1 MLNDRIYK
9 RGLIAAGRHQNMNP
23 VLGGMVLG
31 PMALTPVGANDKIL
45 PNGHPTSQW
54 RAELRHIPNIR
65 NAISVASIY
74 VQTLGIIWLTLF
86 LHHPAAY
93 VLAFLLMGRAHA
105 QLLALMHESV
115 HRLLF
120 RNRKLND
127 FAGRWLLGYMSFV
140 NTDGYRYVHMA
151 HHREEFGPN
160 EPDIPL
166 YANYPITRASFWRK
180 MRRDGL
186 GSTGFRMLR
195 GQFLSVFAKKSPD
208 QNGQPNTQRKIFA
221 LHAVILT
228 LTVIFVNPWVYVM
241 LWLLPY
247 ITVWRVMNRL
257 RSIAEHGGLRAD
269 TDRRVT
275 THSVKQHLFSSFYF
289 VPFNLGWHIA
299 HHTDSGIPFRS
310 LPEYHRQLRESGFVT
325 DAYEY
330 SSYLAIWRALRS
342 RPASIAS
349 AK

>member
-1 MLNDRIYK
+1 MNMVPDASVFTRID
-9 RGLIAAGRHQNMNP
+9 GNE
-23 VLGGMVLG
+23 
-31 PMALTPVGANDKIL
+31 KIL
-45 PNGHPTSQW
+45 SNGHPTSQW
-54 RAELRHIPNIR
+54 RTDLRHIPNFR
-65 NAISVASIY
+65 NAISVTSIY
-74 VQTLGIIWLTLF
+74 VQTFIIIWVALE
-86 LHHPAAY
+86 LHNPITY
-93 VLAFLLMGRAHA
+93 IVAFLLMGRAHA

-195 GQFLSVFAKKSPD
+195 GQFMSIFKTDPQQL
-208 QNGQPNTQRKIFA
+208 NTQRKIFS
-221 LHAVILT
+221 LHAVVLILS
-228 LTVIFVNPWVYVM
+228 VMFVNPWVYVM
-241 LWLLPY
+241 LWLIPY

-269 TDRRVT
+269 DDRRVT

-310 LPEYHRQLRESGFVT
+310 LPKYHRQLRESGFVT

-342 RPASIAS
+342 RPEALAS

>member
-1 MLNDRIYK
+1 MNMVPD
-9 RGLIAAGRHQNMNP
+9 AA
-23 VLGGMVLG
+23 VLTQISGD
-31 PMALTPVGANDKIL
+31 DKIL

-54 RAELRHIPNIR
+54 RTELRHIPNVR

-74 VQTLGIIWLTLF
+74 VQTFGIIWIALKLSNPIT
-86 LHHPAAY
+86 Y
-93 VLAFLLMGRAHA
+93 ITAFLLMGRAHA

-120 RNRKLND
+120 RNSKFND

-160 EPDIPL
+160 EPDMPL

-186 GSTGFRMLR
+186 GRTGFRMLR
-195 GQFLSVFAKKSPD
+195 GQFLSIFKKDPL
-208 QNGQPNTQRKIFA
+208 QQNTQRKIFA
-221 LHAVILT
+221 LHAVVLT
-228 LTVIFVNPWVYVM
+228 LSVIFVNPWVYVM
-241 LWLLPY
+241 LWLFPY

-269 TDRRVT
+269 DDRRVT
-275 THSVKQHLFSSFYF
+275 THSVRQHLFSSFYF

-310 LPEYHRQLRESGFVT
+310 LPKYHRQLRESGFVT

-342 RPASIAS
+342 RPEAIAN
-349 AK
+349 AN

>member
-1 MLNDRIYK
+1 
-9 RGLIAAGRHQNMNP
+9 
-23 VLGGMVLG
+23 MVPDASVFTQIDG
-31 PMALTPVGANDKIL
+31 NDKIL
-45 PNGHPTSQW
+45 TNGHPTSQW
-54 RAELRHIPNIR
+54 RTELRHIPNFR
-65 NAISVASIY
+65 NAISVTSIY
-74 VQTLGIIWLTLF
+74 VQTFFIIWVALE
-86 LHHPAAY
+86 LHNPITY
-93 VLAFLLMGRAHA
+93 VIAFLLMGRAHA

-195 GQFLSVFAKKSPD
+195 GQFMSIFKTDPRQL
-208 QNGQPNTQRKIFA
+208 NTQRKIFS
-221 LHAVILT
+221 LHAVLLILS
-228 LTVIFVNPWVYVM
+228 VIFVNPWVYVM
-241 LWLLPY
+241 LWLVPY

-269 TDRRVT
+269 DDRRVT

-310 LPEYHRQLRESGFVT
+310 LPKYHRQLQASGFVT
-325 DAYEY
+325 DAYQY

-342 RPASIAS
+342 RPEALAS

>member
-1 MLNDRIYK
+1 MFM
-9 RGLIAAGRHQNMNP
+9 NMVP
-23 VLGGMVLG
+23 DASVFAPIDG
-31 PMALTPVGANDKIL
+31 NDKIL
-45 PNGHPTSQW
+45 ANGHPTSQW
-54 RAELRHIPNIR
+54 RTELRHIPNVR

-74 VQTLGIIWLTLF
+74 VPTIGIIWAALA
-86 LHHPAAY
+86 LHNPIIF
-93 VLAFLLMGRAHA
+93 VIAFLLMGRAHA

-195 GQFLSVFAKKSPD
+195 GQFMSIFKTDPQQL
-208 QNGQPNTQRKIFA
+208 NTQRKIFA
-221 LHAVILT
+221 LHFALLT
-228 LTVIFVNPWVYVM
+228 ISVIFINPWVYVM
-241 LWLLPY
+241 LWLVPY

-269 TDRRVT
+269 SDRRVT
-275 THSVKQHLFSSFYF
+275 THSVKQHLFSSFFF

-310 LPEYHRQLRESGFVT
+310 LPKYHRQLRASGFVT
-325 DAYEY
+325 DTYEY

-342 RPASIAS
+342 RPEAIAS

>member
-1 MLNDRIYK
+1 MFM
-9 RGLIAAGRHQNMNP
+9 NMVP
-23 VLGGMVLG
+23 DASVFTQIDG
-31 PMALTPVGANDKIL
+31 NDKIL
-45 PNGHPTSQW
+45 TNGHPTSQW
-54 RAELRHIPNIR
+54 RTELRHIPNFR
-65 NAISVASIY
+65 NAISIASIY
-74 VQTLGIIWLTLF
+74 VQTIGIIWAALA
-86 LHHPAAY
+86 LHNPITY
-93 VLAFLLMGRAHA
+93 VIAFLLMGRAHA

-195 GQFLSVFAKKSPD
+195 GQFMSIFKTDPQQL
-208 QNGQPNTQRKIFA
+208 NTQRKIFS
-221 LHAVILT
+221 LHAVLLILS
-228 LTVIFVNPWVYVM
+228 VIFVNPWVYVM
-241 LWLLPY
+241 LWLVPY

-269 TDRRVT
+269 DDRRVT
-275 THSVKQHLFSSFYF
+275 THSVKQHLFSSFFF

-299 HHTDSGIPFRS
+299 HHADSGIPFRS
-310 LPEYHRQLRESGFVT
+310 LPKYHRQLRASGFVT
-325 DAYEY
+325 DTYEY
-330 SSYLAIWRALRS
+330 GSYLAIWRALRS
-342 RPASIAS
+342 RPEAIAS

>member
-1 MLNDRIYK
+1 MFM
-9 RGLIAAGRHQNMNP
+9 NMVP
-23 VLGGMVLG
+23 DASVFIQIDG
-31 PMALTPVGANDKIL
+31 NDKIFA
-45 PNGHPTSQW
+45 NGHPTSQW
-54 RAELRHIPNIR
+54 RTELRHIPNFR
-65 NAISVASIY
+65 NAISIASIY
-74 VQTLGIIWLTLF
+74 VQTIGIIWAALA
-86 LHHPAAY
+86 LHNPISY
-93 VLAFLLMGRAHA
+93 VVAFLLMGRAHA

-195 GQFLSVFAKKSPD
+195 GQFMSIFKTDPQQL
-208 QNGQPNTQRKIFA
+208 NTQRKIFS
-221 LHAVILT
+221 LHAVVLILS
-228 LTVIFVNPWVYVM
+228 VIFVNPWVYVM
-241 LWLLPY
+241 LWLVPY

-269 TDRRVT
+269 DDRRVT
-275 THSVKQHLFSSFYF
+275 THSVKQHLFSSFFF

-310 LPEYHRQLRESGFVT
+310 LPKYHRQLRASGFVSE
-325 DAYEY
+325 AYEY
-330 SSYLAIWRALRS
+330 NSYLAIWRALRS
-342 RPASIAS
+342 RPEAEVTA
-349 AK
+349 

>member
-1 MLNDRIYK
+1 MNMVPD
-9 RGLIAAGRHQNMNP
+9 AA
-23 VLGGMVLG
+23 VLTQISGD
-31 PMALTPVGANDKIL
+31 DKIL

-54 RAELRHIPNIR
+54 RTELRHIPNVR

-74 VQTLGIIWLTLF
+74 AQTFGIIWIALKLSNPIT
-86 LHHPAAY
+86 Y
-93 VLAFLLMGRAHA
+93 ITAFLLMGRAHA

-120 RNRKLND
+120 RNSKFND

-160 EPDIPL
+160 EPDMPL

-186 GSTGFRMLR
+186 GRTGFRMLR
-195 GQFLSVFAKKSPD
+195 GQFLSIFKKDPL
-208 QNGQPNTQRKIFA
+208 QQNTQRKIFA
-221 LHAVILT
+221 LHAVVIT
-228 LTVIFVNPWVYVM
+228 LSVIFVNPWVYVM
-241 LWLLPY
+241 LWLFPY

-269 TDRRVT
+269 DDRRVT
-275 THSVKQHLFSSFYF
+275 THSVRQHLFSSFYF

-310 LPEYHRQLRESGFVT
+310 LPKYHRQLRESGFVT

-342 RPASIAS
+342 RPEAIAN
-349 AK
+349 AN

>member
-1 MLNDRIYK
+1 M
-9 RGLIAAGRHQNMNP
+9 NMVP
-23 VLGGMVLG
+23 DASVFTQIDG
-31 PMALTPVGANDKIL
+31 NDKIL
-45 PNGHPTSQW
+45 TNGHPTSQW
-54 RAELRHIPNIR
+54 RTELRHIPNFR
-65 NAISVASIY
+65 NAISVTSIY
-74 VQTLGIIWLTLF
+74 VQTFFIIWVALE
-86 LHHPAAY
+86 LHNPITY
-93 VLAFLLMGRAHA
+93 VIAFLLMGRAHA

-195 GQFLSVFAKKSPD
+195 GQFMSIFKTDPQQL
-208 QNGQPNTQRKIFA
+208 NTQRKIFS
-221 LHAVILT
+221 LHAVL
-228 LTVIFVNPWVYVM
+228 LVLSVIFANPWVYVM
-241 LWLLPY
+241 LWLVPY

-269 TDRRVT
+269 DDRRVT
-275 THSVKQHLFSSFYF
+275 THSVKQHLFSSFFF

-299 HHTDSGIPFRS
+299 HHADSGIPFRS
-310 LPEYHRQLRESGFVT
+310 LPKYHRQLRASGFVT
-325 DAYEY
+325 DTYEY
-330 SSYLAIWRALRS
+330 GSYLAIWRALRS
-342 RPASIAS
+342 RPEAIAS

>member
-1 MLNDRIYK
+1 
-9 RGLIAAGRHQNMNP
+9 
-23 VLGGMVLG
+23 
-31 PMALTPVGANDKIL
+31 LTKIDGNDKIL
-45 PNGHPTSQW
+45 PNGHPASQW
-54 RAELRHIPNIR
+54 RTELRHIPIVR
-65 NAISVASIY
+65 NAISVVSIY
-74 VQTLGIIWLTLF
+74 AQTFVIIWVALE
-86 LHHPAAY
+86 LHNPITY
-93 VLAFLLMGRAHA
+93 VIAFLLMGRAHA

-195 GQFLSVFAKKSPD
+195 GQFLSIFKTDP
-208 QNGQPNTQRKIFA
+208 QQLNTQRKIFA
-221 LHAVILT
+221 LHFALLVLS
-228 LTVIFVNPWVYVM
+228 VIFANPWVYAT

-269 TDRRVT
+269 SDRRVT

-310 LPEYHRQLRESGFVT
+310 LPKYHRQLRASGFVT
-325 DAYEY
+325 DTYEY

-342 RPASIAS
+342 RPEAIAS

>member
-1 MLNDRIYK
+1 
-9 RGLIAAGRHQNMNP
+9 
-23 VLGGMVLG
+23 MVPDASVFTQIDG
-31 PMALTPVGANDKIL
+31 NDKIL
-45 PNGHPTSQW
+45 TNGHPTSQW
-54 RAELRHIPNIR
+54 RTELRHIPNFR
-65 NAISVASIY
+65 NAISVTSIY
-74 VQTLGIIWLTLF
+74 VQTFFIIWVALE
-86 LHHPAAY
+86 LHNPITY
-93 VLAFLLMGRAHA
+93 VIAFLLMGRAHA

-195 GQFLSVFAKKSPD
+195 GQFMSIFKTDPRQL
-208 QNGQPNTQRKIFA
+208 NTQRKIFS
-221 LHAVILT
+221 LHAVLLILS
-228 LTVIFVNPWVYVM
+228 VIFVNPWVYVM
-241 LWLLPY
+241 LWLVPY

-269 TDRRVT
+269 DDHRVT

-310 LPEYHRQLRESGFVT
+310 LPKYHRQLQASGFVT
-325 DAYEY
+325 DAYQY

-342 RPASIAS
+342 RPEALAS

>member
-1 MLNDRIYK
+1 L
-9 RGLIAAGRHQNMNP
+9 
-23 VLGGMVLG
+23 
-31 PMALTPVGANDKIL
+31 
-45 PNGHPTSQW
+45 
-54 RAELRHIPNIR
+54 R
-65 NAISVASIY
+65 NAFSVVSIY
-74 VQTLGIIWLTLF
+74 VQTIGIIWVALKLSNPVT
-86 LHHPAAY
+86 Y
-93 VLAFLLMGRAHA
+93 VIAFLLMGRAHA

-120 RNRKLND
+120 RNRRLND

-160 EPDIPL
+160 EPDIAL

-195 GQFLSVFAKKSPD
+195 GQFMSIFKTDPQQL
-208 QNGQPNTQRKIFA
+208 NTQRKIFA
-221 LHAVILT
+221 LHAVL
-228 LTVIFVNPWVYVM
+228 LVLSVIFINPWVYVM
-241 LWLLPY
+241 LWLVPY

-269 TDRRVT
+269 SDRRVT
-275 THSVKQHLFSSFYF
+275 THSVKQHLFSSFFF

-310 LPEYHRQLRESGFVT
+310 LPKYHRQLQASGFVT
-325 DAYEY
+325 DAYQY

-342 RPASIAS
+342 RPEAIAS

>member
-1 MLNDRIYK
+1 MNMVPDASVFTRID
-9 RGLIAAGRHQNMNP
+9 GNEN
-23 VLGGMVLG
+23 
-31 PMALTPVGANDKIL
+31 IL

-54 RAELRHIPNIR
+54 RTDLRHIPNFR
-65 NAISVASIY
+65 NAISVTSIY
-74 VQTLGIIWLTLF
+74 VQTFIIIWVALE
-86 LHHPAAY
+86 LHNPITY
-93 VLAFLLMGRAHA
+93 IVAFLLMGRAHA

-195 GQFLSVFAKKSPD
+195 GQFMSIFKTDPQQL
-208 QNGQPNTQRKIFA
+208 NTQRKIFS
-221 LHAVILT
+221 LHAVVLILS
-228 LTVIFVNPWVYVM
+228 VMFVNPWVYVM

-269 TDRRVT
+269 DDRRVT

-310 LPEYHRQLRESGFVT
+310 LPKYHRQLRESGFVT

-342 RPASIAS
+342 RPEVVAN

>member
-1 MLNDRIYK
+1 MFM
-9 RGLIAAGRHQNMNP
+9 NMVP
-23 VLGGMVLG
+23 DASVFAPIDG
-31 PMALTPVGANDKIL
+31 NDKIL
-45 PNGHPTSQW
+45 ANGHPTSQW
-54 RAELRHIPNIR
+54 RTELRHIPNVR

-74 VQTLGIIWLTLF
+74 VQTIGIIWAALA
-86 LHHPAAY
+86 LHNPIIY
-93 VLAFLLMGRAHA
+93 VIAFLLMGRAHA

-195 GQFLSVFAKKSPD
+195 GQFMSIFKTDPQQL
-208 QNGQPNTQRKIFA
+208 NTQRKIFA
-221 LHAVILT
+221 LHFALLT
-228 LTVIFVNPWVYVM
+228 ISVIFINPWVYVM
-241 LWLLPY
+241 LWLVPY

-269 TDRRVT
+269 SDRRVT
-275 THSVKQHLFSSFYF
+275 THSVKQHLFSSFFF

-310 LPEYHRQLRESGFVT
+310 LPKYHRQLRASGFVT
-325 DAYEY
+325 DTYEY

-342 RPASIAS
+342 RPEAIAS

>member
-1 MLNDRIYK
+1 MFMNMVPDASVFTRID
-9 RGLIAAGRHQNMNP
+9 G
-23 VLGGMVLG
+23 
-31 PMALTPVGANDKIL
+31 NDKIL
-45 PNGHPTSQW
+45 TNGHPTSQW
-54 RAELRHIPNIR
+54 RTELRHIPNVR

-74 VQTLGIIWLTLF
+74 AQTFGIIWAALA
-86 LHHPAAY
+86 LHNPITY
-93 VLAFLLMGRAHA
+93 VVAFLLMGRAHA

-195 GQFLSVFAKKSPD
+195 GQFISIFKTDPQQL
-208 QNGQPNTQRKIFA
+208 NTQRKIFT
-221 LHAVILT
+221 LHAVLLILS
-228 LTVIFVNPWVYVM
+228 VIFVNPWVYVM
-241 LWLLPY
+241 LWLVPY

-269 TDRRVT
+269 SDRRVT
-275 THSVKQHLFSSFYF
+275 THSVKQHLFSSFFF

-299 HHTDSGIPFRS
+299 HHADSGIPFRS
-310 LPEYHRQLRESGFVT
+310 LPKYHHQLRASGFVT
-325 DAYEY
+325 DTYEY
-330 SSYLAIWRALRS
+330 GSYLAIWRALRS
-342 RPASIAS
+342 RPEAIAS

>member
-1 MLNDRIYK
+1 MFM
-9 RGLIAAGRHQNMNP
+9 NMVP
-23 VLGGMVLG
+23 D
-31 PMALTPVGANDKIL
+31 ALVFTQIDGNDKIL
-45 PNGHPTSQW
+45 ANGHPTSQW
-54 RAELRHIPNIR
+54 RTELRHIPNFR
-65 NAISVASIY
+65 NALSIASVY
-74 VQTLGIIWLTLF
+74 VQTFGIIWAALA
-86 LHHPAAY
+86 LHNPITY
-93 VLAFLLMGRAHA
+93 FVAFLLMGRAHA

-195 GQFLSVFAKKSPD
+195 GQFLSIFKTDP
-208 QNGQPNTQRKIFA
+208 QQLNTQRKIFA
-221 LHAVILT
+221 LHFALLILSV
-228 LTVIFVNPWVYVM
+228 LFVNPWVYVM
-241 LWLLPY
+241 LWLVPY

-269 TDRRVT
+269 SDRRVT
-275 THSVKQHLFSSFYF
+275 THSVKQHLLSSFYF

-299 HHTDSGIPFRS
+299 HHSDSGIPFRS
-310 LPEYHRQLRESGFVT
+310 LPKYHRQLRASGFVT
-325 DAYEY
+325 DTYEY

-342 RPASIAS
+342 RPEAIAS

>member
-1 MLNDRIYK
+1 M
-9 RGLIAAGRHQNMNP
+9 NMVP
-23 VLGGMVLG
+23 DASVFTQIDG
-31 PMALTPVGANDKIL
+31 NDKIL
-45 PNGHPTSQW
+45 TNGHPTSQW
-54 RAELRHIPNIR
+54 RTELRHIPNFR
-65 NAISVASIY
+65 NALSIASIY
-74 VQTLGIIWLTLF
+74 VQTIGIIWAALA
-86 LHHPAAY
+86 LHNPITY
-93 VLAFLLMGRAHA
+93 VIAFLLMGRAHA

-195 GQFLSVFAKKSPD
+195 GQFMSIFKTDPQQL
-208 QNGQPNTQRKIFA
+208 NTQRKIFS
-221 LHAVILT
+221 LHAVLLILS
-228 LTVIFVNPWVYVM
+228 VIFVNPWVYVM
-241 LWLLPY
+241 LWLVPY

-269 TDRRVT
+269 DDRRVT
-275 THSVKQHLFSSFYF
+275 THSVKQHLFSSFFF

-310 LPEYHRQLRESGFVT
+310 LPKYHRQLRASGFVT
-325 DAYEY
+325 DTYEY

-342 RPASIAS
+342 RPEAIAS

>member
-1 MLNDRIYK
+1 
-9 RGLIAAGRHQNMNP
+9 
-23 VLGGMVLG
+23 MVPDASVFTKIDG
-31 PMALTPVGANDKIL
+31 NDKIL
-45 PNGHPTSQW
+45 TNGHPTSQW
-54 RAELRHIPNIR
+54 RTELRHIPNFR
-65 NAISVASIY
+65 NAISIASIY
-74 VQTLGIIWLTLF
+74 VQTIGIIWAALA
-86 LHHPAAY
+86 LHNPITY
-93 VLAFLLMGRAHA
+93 VIAFLLMGRAHA

-195 GQFLSVFAKKSPD
+195 GQFMSIFKTDPQQL
-208 QNGQPNTQRKIFA
+208 NTQRKIFS
-221 LHAVILT
+221 LHAVLLILSM
-228 LTVIFVNPWVYVM
+228 IFVNPWVYVM
-241 LWLLPY
+241 LWLVPY

-269 TDRRVT
+269 DDRRVT
-275 THSVKQHLFSSFYF
+275 THSVKQHLFSSFFF

-299 HHTDSGIPFRS
+299 HHADSGIPFRS
-310 LPEYHRQLRESGFVT
+310 LPKYHRQLRASGFVT
-325 DAYEY
+325 DTYEY
-330 SSYLAIWRALRS
+330 GSYLAIWRALRS
-342 RPASIAS
+342 RPEAIAS

>member
-1 MLNDRIYK
+1 
-9 RGLIAAGRHQNMNP
+9 
-23 VLGGMVLG
+23 MVPDASVFTQIDG
-31 PMALTPVGANDKIL
+31 NDKIL
-45 PNGHPTSQW
+45 TNGHPTSQW
-54 RAELRHIPNIR
+54 RTELRHIPNFR
-65 NAISVASIY
+65 NAISVTSIY
-74 VQTLGIIWLTLF
+74 VQTFFIIWVALE
-86 LHHPAAY
+86 LHNPITY
-93 VLAFLLMGRAHA
+93 VIAFLLMGRAHA

-195 GQFLSVFAKKSPD
+195 GQFMSIFKTDPQQL
-208 QNGQPNTQRKIFA
+208 NTQRKIFS
-221 LHAVILT
+221 LHAVLLILSM
-228 LTVIFVNPWVYVM
+228 IFVNPWVYVM
-241 LWLLPY
+241 LWLVPY

-269 TDRRVT
+269 DDRRVT

-310 LPEYHRQLRESGFVT
+310 LPKYHRQLQASGFVT
-325 DAYEY
+325 DAYQY

-342 RPASIAS
+342 RPEALAS

>member
-1 MLNDRIYK
+1 
-9 RGLIAAGRHQNMNP
+9 
-23 VLGGMVLG
+23 MVPDASVFTKIDG
-31 PMALTPVGANDKIL
+31 NDKIL
-45 PNGHPTSQW
+45 TNGHPTSQW
-54 RAELRHIPNIR
+54 RTELRHIPNFR
-65 NAISVASIY
+65 NAISVTSIY
-74 VQTLGIIWLTLF
+74 VQTFFIIWVALE
-86 LHHPAAY
+86 LHNPITY
-93 VLAFLLMGRAHA
+93 VIAFLLMGRAHA

-195 GQFLSVFAKKSPD
+195 GQFMSIFKTDPQQL
-208 QNGQPNTQRKIFA
+208 NTQRKIFS
-221 LHAVILT
+221 LHAVLLILSM
-228 LTVIFVNPWVYVM
+228 IFVNPWVYVM
-241 LWLLPY
+241 LWLVPY

-269 TDRRVT
+269 DDRRVT
-275 THSVKQHLFSSFYF
+275 THSVKQHLFSSFFF

-299 HHTDSGIPFRS
+299 HHADSGIPFRS
-310 LPEYHRQLRESGFVT
+310 LPKYHRQLRASGFVT
-325 DAYEY
+325 DTYEY
-330 SSYLAIWRALRS
+330 GSYLAIWRALRS
-342 RPASIAS
+342 RPEAIAS

>member
-1 MLNDRIYK
+1 MNMVPDASVFTRID
-9 RGLIAAGRHQNMNP
+9 G
-23 VLGGMVLG
+23 
-31 PMALTPVGANDKIL
+31 NDKIL
-45 PNGHPTSQW
+45 PNGHPASQW
-54 RAELRHIPNIR
+54 RTELRHIPNLR

-74 VQTLGIIWLTLF
+74 VQTIGIIWIALKLSNPVT
-86 LHHPAAY
+86 Y
-93 VLAFLLMGRAHA
+93 VIAFLLMGRAHA

-127 FAGRWLLGYMSFV
+127 FAGRWLLGYLSFV

-186 GSTGFRMLR
+186 GKTGFRMLR
-195 GQFLSVFAKKSPD
+195 GQFMSIFKTDPQQL
-208 QNGQPNTQRKIFA
+208 NTQRKIFA

-228 LTVIFVNPWVYVM
+228 LSVIFVNPWVYVM
-241 LWLLPY
+241 LWLIPY

-269 TDRRVT
+269 DDRRVT

-310 LPEYHRQLRESGFVT
+310 LPKYHRQLRESGFVT

-342 RPASIAS
+342 RPEALAS

>member
-1 MLNDRIYK
+1 MNMVPDASVFTRID
-9 RGLIAAGRHQNMNP
+9 G
-23 VLGGMVLG
+23 
-31 PMALTPVGANDKIL
+31 NDKIL
-45 PNGHPTSQW
+45 SNGHPASPW
-54 RAELRHIPNIR
+54 RTELRHIPNFR
-65 NAISVASIY
+65 NALSIASIY
-74 VQTLGIIWLTLF
+74 VQTIGIIWAALA
-86 LHHPAAY
+86 LHNPITY
-93 VLAFLLMGRAHA
+93 VIAFLLMGRAHA

-127 FAGRWLLGYMSFV
+127 FVGRWLLGYLSFV

-195 GQFLSVFAKKSPD
+195 GQFMSIFKTDPQQL
-208 QNGQPNTQRKIFA
+208 NTQRKIFA
-221 LHAVILT
+221 LHAVVLILS
-228 LTVIFVNPWVYVM
+228 VIFVNPWVYVM
-241 LWLLPY
+241 LWLVPY

-269 TDRRVT
+269 DDRRVT
-275 THSVKQHLFSSFYF
+275 THSVKQHLFSSFFF

-310 LPEYHRQLRESGFVT
+310 LPKYHRQLRASGFVT
-325 DAYEY
+325 DTYEY

-342 RPASIAS
+342 RPEAIAS